1 MSKNFTQSFRL
12 VIYPQDVAEVTGRS
26 LRNARAILNELRKE
40 LGKKTRDFIT
50 IREFCQFFNF
60 PEDQVREYI
69 QRTGI
74 LILYIAHMLYL
85 LPRFS
90 LVEKA

>member
-1 MSKNFTQSFRL
+1 MSKNFTQSFRM
-12 VIYPQDVAEVTGRS
+12 VIYPEDVAEVTGRS
-26 LRNARAILNELRKE
+26 LKNARALLQELRIE
-40 LGKKTRDFIT
+40 LGKKARQFVT

-60 PEDQVREYI
+60 PEEQVREYI

-74 LILYIAHMLYL
+74 LVLYIAHLLYFI
-85 LPRFS
+85 PRLS

>member
-12 VIYPQDVAEVTGRS
+12 VIYPQDVAEFTGRS
-26 LRNARAILNELRKE
+26 LRNARAILHDLRME
-40 LGKKTRDFIT
+40 LGKKAREIVT
-50 IREFCQFFNF
+50 IREFCQFFNL
-60 PEDQVREYI
+60 PEDQVREYV

-74 LILYIAHMLYL
+74 LLLFIAHVLYL
-85 LPRFS
+85 VPRLS